1 MDGYKQLF
9 EEKPVVLGL
18 SDGIQV
24 EIKEGLTTEDQVRG
38 VLVTKKTGK

>member
-1 MDGYKQLF
+1 MDGDKQLF

-24 EIKEGLTTEDQVRG
+24 EGSGKGLTTEDQIRG
-38 VLVTKKTGK
+38 MSINK

>member
-1 MDGYKQLF
+1 LF

-24 EIKEGLTTEDQVRG
+24 EVREGLTTEDQIRG
-38 VLVTKKTGK
+38 MSINK